1 MKSKKIMVIVVC
13 IFLVIGCIIGYF
25 LFQQYQEGKRTT
37 EKISE
42 LSKYEK
48 DFESSKEH
56 DQKLEILK
64 SVILEQNDYNQ
75 SKQTDNE
82 VTSKYKSLIS
92 NMQKDFTT
100 EYDNTI
106 KEYTVDDLDNTKDVD
121 TLSSNSK
128 KLSALLT
135 TIEAEKD
142 YTLSDDS
149 EYQEYTDKI
158 SSLKESYSNRINA
171 IEEEQKAEEARRKAE
186 EEQAKTHYEND
197 YFSVD
202 VPKEWGENWTVTEE
216 DNSSGSIK
224 STIYMF
230 SYNPANGSGGGA
242 SVYVLDMS
250 DTSISLP
257 TYATMIPAECEEIG
271 FTSSGYYDVF
281 KTEAGAG
288 FFSAGATITL
298 K

>member
-1 MKSKKIMVIVVC
+1 MKRKYVLLILTVVIMGIASVACGKNVDSKPTVANEV
-13 IFLVIGCIIGYF
+13 
-25 LFQQYQEGKRTT
+25 QSEESDTTT
-37 EKISE
+37 EETEENAVKI
-42 LSKYEK
+42 
-48 DFESSKEH
+48 ESS
-56 DQKLEILK
+56 
-64 SVILEQNDYNQ
+64 NQ
-75 SKQTDNE
+75 
-82 VTSKYKSLIS
+82 
-92 NMQKDFTT
+92 
-100 EYDNTI
+100 
-106 KEYTVDDLDNTKDVD
+106 
-121 TLSSNSK
+121 
-128 KLSALLT
+128 
-135 TIEAEKD
+135 
-142 YTLSDDS
+142 
-149 EYQEYTDKI
+149 
-158 SSLKESYSNRINA
+158 INA
-171 IEEEQKAEEARRKAE
+171 IEEEQKAEEARKKAE
-186 EEQAKTHYEND
+186 EEQAKTHYENE

-230 SYNPANGSGGGA
+230 SYNPVNGSGGGA

-250 DTSISLP
+250 DTSISLS

>member
-1 MKSKKIMVIVVC
+1 MKSKKIMVIAVC
-13 IFLVIGCIIGYF
+13 IFLMIGCIIGYF
-25 LFQQYQEGKRTT
+25 LFQQQQEGKRTT

-42 LSKYEK
+42 ISKYEK
-48 DFESSKEH
+48 DFESSEEH

-64 SVILEQNDYNQ
+64 SVILEQKDYNQ

-92 NMQKDFTT
+92 IMQKDFTT

-106 KEYTVDDLDNTKDVD
+106 KEYTVDDLDNTKDID
-121 TLSSNSK
+121 TLSSNSE

-171 IEEEQKAEEARRKAE
+171 IEEEQKAEEARKKAE

-202 VPKEWGENWTVTEE
+202 VPKEWGGNWTLTEE

-271 FTSSGYYDVF
+271 FTSSGYYDIF

>member
-1 MKSKKIMVIVVC
+1 MKHKIIVIAVC
-13 IFLVIGCIIGYF
+13 IILVIGCVIGFF
-25 LFQQYQEGKRTT
+25 LLHQHQEKKRISQKIVEISKF
-37 EKISE
+37 EKEFETSE
-42 LSKYEK
+42 
-48 DFESSKEH
+48 DR

-64 SVILEQNDYNQ
+64 SVILGEEAYNQ
-75 SKQTDNE
+75 SRQADHE
-82 VTSKYKSLIS
+82 ITSKYKRLIL
-92 NMQKDFTT
+92 NMQKNFTT
-100 EYDNTI
+100 EYDNAI
-106 KEYTVDDLDNTKDVD
+106 KEYTVDDLDNTKDID
-121 TLSSNSK
+121 TLSSNSE
-128 KLSALLT
+128 KLNALLT
-135 TIEAEKD
+135 TIESEKD
-142 YTLSDDS
+142 YTLSNDS

-158 SSLKESYSNRINA
+158 SSLKEAYSNRINA
-171 IEEEQKAEEARRKAE
+171 IEEKQKAEEARKKAE
-186 EEQAKTHYEND
+186 EEQSKTHYEND
-197 YFSVD
+197 FFSVD
-202 VPKEWGENWTVTEE
+202 VPKEWNGNWTVTEE

-250 DTSISLP
+250 DTSITLP

-271 FTSSGYYDVF
+271 FTSSGYYDIF

>member
-1 MKSKKIMVIVVC
+1 MKRKYVLLILTVI
-13 IFLVIGCIIGYF
+13 IIGIASVGC
-25 LFQQYQEGKRTT
+25 GKNADSKPTGANDVQSEESDTT
-37 EKISE
+37 EESE
-42 LSKYEK
+42 ENAVEP
-48 DFESSKEH
+48 ESPN
-56 DQKLEILK
+56 QK
-64 SVILEQNDYNQ
+64 S
-75 SKQTDNE
+75 T
-82 VTSKYKSLIS
+82 
-92 NMQKDFTT
+92 
-100 EYDNTI
+100 
-106 KEYTVDDLDNTKDVD
+106 
-121 TLSSNSK
+121 
-128 KLSALLT
+128 
-135 TIEAEKD
+135 
-142 YTLSDDS
+142 
-149 EYQEYTDKI
+149 
-158 SSLKESYSNRINA
+158 
-171 IEEEQKAEEARRKAE
+171 IEEEQKAEEAKKKAE
-186 EEQAKTHYEND
+186 EEQSKNHYEND